1 MSTVPRI
8 CIMTPGKKLN
18 LRARRILREG
28 YPDVGIYQ
36 VTMDDAAD
44 LGVSLMER
52 GAEVLI
58 SRRVTKS
65 ILAEKLSIPVLD
77 IPTAL
82 PDYFEFINKALVVD
96 GFVAFF
102 SANSIP
108 EEVSTLCQL
117 LNIDIRNYPFS
128 NSAEAKKAV
137 QRACAEGA
145 SLGVGYS
152 YTNRVADQ
160 LNLRYVYLNSSEQSI
175 LESIEAA
182 REILRA
188 KDRERELARA
198 RQIEYEQLMAIF
210 RATNEGLMSID
221 KNGSIKT
228 INQTAESILNVT
240 AREAVGHKVEEF
252 IKDAPILRA
261 LSSGNAQTDRVFDVR
276 GRKAVSTSIPVTVD
290 DKVEGAVSV
299 FKYVDVLQ
307 DSEHRV
313 RAALYSKGLSAKYHF
328 EDIVGS
334 SPAIQN
340 VIRLAKKY
348 AASCSTVL
356 ISGETGV
363 GKELFAQ
370 SIHNESPRRSAPF
383 VAVNCAA
390 LDPNLLES
398 ELFGYVEGSFT
409 GAIKGGKAGLFE
421 AAHGGTI
428 FLDEISAMP
437 FNLQAKLLRV
447 LQEREVRRIG
457 SSKVVK
463 IDVRIIA
470 ATNQDLAEAV
480 ENGSFRRDL
489 FYRLNVLYLHIPPLR
504 DREDDY
510 LQIAMSIYSRISGP
524 DSHRFAAYFQDALLR
539 LREHTW
545 PGNVRELSNLC
556 ERAALLNDINDS
568 QTLELM
574 LQHILTS
581 SQRNAP
587 PPIKP
592 SDCEKEAILRALRQ
606 NGGIVSKTA
615 EALGISRT
623 TLWRKMKQLGIEPHS

>member
-1 MSTVPRI
+1 MGQVPRI
-8 CIMTPGKKLN
+8 CILTPGQKLE
-18 LRARRILREG
+18 LRARRVLKED
-28 YPDVGIYQ
+28 PDVGIYP

-44 LGVSLMER
+44 VGVSLMEQ
-52 GAEVLI
+52 GAEVII

-65 ILAEKLSIPVLD
+65 ILAERLSIPVLD
-77 IPTAL
+77 IPTTL
-82 PDYFEFINKALVVD
+82 PDYFEFINRALVEN

-102 SANSIP
+102 SANAIP

-117 LNIDIRNYPFS
+117 LNIDIRNYPFR
-128 NSAEAKKAV
+128 NSAEAKDAVLKAK
-137 QRACAEGA
+137 ADGA

-152 YTNRVADQ
+152 HTNRLADQ
-160 LNLRYVYLNSSEQSI
+160 YGLRYVYLNSSDKSI
-175 LESIEAA
+175 RESIEAA

-188 KDRERELARA
+188 KDRVREVAKE

-210 RATNEGLMSID
+210 RTANEGLLSID
-221 KNGSIKT
+221 SQGRIKT
-228 INQTAESILNVT
+228 MNQTAEDILNIP
-240 AREAVGHKVEEF
+240 AREAIGRNIGELVE
-252 IKDAPILRA
+252 DSPILRA
-261 LSSGNAQTDRVFDVR
+261 LSTGAAQTDSLFDIH
-276 GRKAVSTSIPVTVD
+276 GRKAVSTSVPITVD
-290 DKVEGAVSV
+290 GKTEGAVSV

-313 RAALYSKGLSAKYHF
+313 RAALYSKGLSAKYSF
-328 EDIVGS
+328 TDINGS
-334 SPAIQN
+334 SPAIQRS
-340 VIRLAKKY
+340 IRLAKKY
-348 AASCSTVL
+348 AQSSSTVL

-409 GAIKGGKAGLFE
+409 GALKSGKEGLFE

-457 SSKVVK
+457 SNKVVK
-463 IDVRIIA
+463 IDVRVIA

-480 ENGSFRRDL
+480 KNGSFRSDL
-489 FYRLNVLYLHIPPLR
+489 FYRLNVLYLEVPPLR
-504 DREDDY
+504 MRGDDY
-510 LQIAMSIYSRISGP
+510 KQIGMSLYRKMANKQSLKYCSV
-524 DSHRFAAYFQDALLR
+524 FEAALDKL
-539 LREHTW
+539 EGSTW
-545 PGNVRELSNLC
+545 PGNVRELSNFC
-556 ERAALLNDINDS
+556 ECAASLLTDSSDIEILE
-568 QTLELM
+568 TLITQ
-574 LQHILTS
+574 LQSVSVASTAFSPGAS
-581 SQRNAP
+581 ST
-587 PPIKP
+587 
-592 SDCEKEAILRALRQ
+592 EKEQLLKVLEE
-606 NGGIVSKTA
+606 NGGLVSKAA

-623 TLWRKMKQLGIEPHS
+623 TLWRRMKQHGISSRE